1 MLGFGQGALLDCVT
15 VLSQLK
21 GRRRWLWTDV
31 FIGPVLAVITFF
43 GALLICDGQL
53 HPVILFGVLAGMGV
67 EHASIGFL
75 LRWLISRLARIL
87 RRIGRAICRVLR
99 MCKQFCCEILLCVY
113 HKALFVDKKA
123 KK

>member
-53 HPVILFGVLAGMGV
+53 HPVVLLGVLAGMGV
-67 EHASIGFL
+67 EHVSIGF
-75 LRWLISRLARIL
+75 
-87 RRIGRAICRVLR
+87 GRAICRVLR
-99 MCKQFCCEILLCVY
+99 VCKLFCYEILLCVY